1 MIPQKIVYRL
11 MLPIFRFGS
20 LVLMI
25 LLGWTSCP
33 ILAAELPPSNLL
45 DIYHKAIEEDPQL
58 MKGKAIR
65 EVSEEQRNQAKAKAL
80 LPSVNLSANV
90 TGNYQHIGLINAE
103 PIGNGGESTN
113 NNAVAIGNGGDSTFL
128 SDGYDITLY
137 QPVFHY
143 DRLIAMDQAGQRVEQ
158 SDMELNAI
166 HQDLI
171 LRVAE
176 RYFGLLG
183 ALDNLRYSEAQ
194 KSTLTRQRDQ
204 TQQRFNYGEIAIT
217 DVSEADA
224 GYDRAIADEIEAQQ
238 QLNDAKAALREITG
252 EYYDSLSALAQDIPL
267 VKPEPLNEKNW
278 TDQALA
284 QNPRIVAATIASNIA
299 RNEISRLDSAHL
311 PSLDFKASNGWMETG
326 GQFGNANIFYNSFG
340 LEMNMSLYEGGQMTS
355 RSREA
360 AHQHDE
366 TLATLKQEQRSA
378 ERQSR
383 DAFYGVVTGVSRVQ
397 ALRQTLKSQEL
408 SMKEI
413 ESGIQ
418 VGSRTTL
425 DLVVATREWYRVQ
438 RDYSKARYDYF
449 LNTLRLKRSAGILE
463 YEDLAKIN
471 TFLTE
476 SASASAI
483 QP

>member
-1 MIPQKIVYRL
+1 MIAQKIVYRL
-11 MLPIFRFGS
+11 MRPMFRSGG
-20 LVLMI
+20 LVLLV

-33 ILAAELPPSNLL
+33 ALAAELPSSNLL
-45 DIYHKAIEEDPQL
+45 DIYNKALEEDPQL

-65 EVSEEQRNQAKAKAL
+65 QVSEEQHSQAKAKAL
-80 LPSVNLSANV
+80 LPTVNLSANV
-90 TGNYQHIGLINAE
+90 TGNHQHIGLNDPQA
-103 PIGNGGESTN
+103 IGVGGE
-113 NNAVAIGNGGDSTFL
+113 DLFM
-128 SDGYDITLY
+128 SDGYEITLY

-143 DRLIAMDQAGQRVEQ
+143 DRLIALDQAGQRVEQ
-158 SDMELNAI
+158 SEMELNAT

-194 KSTLTRQRDQ
+194 KDTLGRQREQ

-217 DVSEADA
+217 DVSESNA
-224 GYDRAIADEIEAQQ
+224 GYDRAVADEIEAQQ
-238 QLNDAKAALREITG
+238 QLNDARAALREITG
-252 EYYDSLSALAQDIPL
+252 EYYDSLSALAEDIPL

-278 TDQALA
+278 TDQALT
-284 QNPRIVAATIASNIA
+284 QNPRIVAATLASNIA
-299 RNEISRLDSAHL
+299 RDEISRLDSAHL

-326 GQFGNANIFYNSFG
+326 GQFGNATIFYNSFG
-340 LEMNMSLYEGGQMTS
+340 LEMNMALYEGGQMTS

-360 AHQHDE
+360 AHRHDE

-383 DAFYGVVTGVSRVQ
+383 DAFYGVVTGISRVQ

-408 SMKEI
+408 SMREI
-413 ESGIQ
+413 ESGIE

-438 RDYSKARYDYF
+438 RDYSKARYDYL

-463 YEDLAKIN
+463 HEDLAKIN
-471 TFLTE
+471 TFLTD
-476 SASASAI
+476 SASAA

>member
-1 MIPQKIVYRL
+1 MIAQKIVYRL
-11 MLPIFRFGS
+11 MPPIFRSGG
-20 LVLMI
+20 LVLLV
-25 LLGWTSCP
+25 LLGWNSCP

-45 DIYHKAIEEDPQL
+45 DIYNKAIEEDPQL

-65 EVSEEQRNQAKAKAL
+65 QVSEEQRNQAKAKAL
-80 LPSVNLSANV
+80 LPTVNLSANV
-90 TGNYQHIGLINAE
+90 TGNHQHIRLNDPQA
-103 PIGNGGESTN
+103 IGVGGE
-113 NNAVAIGNGGDSTFL
+113 DLFM

-158 SDMELNAI
+158 SEMELNAT

-183 ALDNLRYSEAQ
+183 AFDNLRYSEAQ
-194 KSTLTRQRDQ
+194 KDTLGRQREQ

-217 DVSEADA
+217 DVSESNA
-224 GYDRAIADEIEAQQ
+224 GYDRAVADEIEAQQ
-238 QLNDAKAALREITG
+238 QLNDARAALREITG
-252 EYYDSLSALAQDIPL
+252 EYYDSLSALAEDIPL

-284 QNPRIVAATIASNIA
+284 QNPRIVAATLASNIA
-299 RNEISRLDSAHL
+299 RDEISRLDSAHL
-311 PSLDFKASNGWMETG
+311 PTLDFKASNGWMQTG
-326 GQFGNANIFYNSFG
+326 GQFGDTTIFYNSFG

-360 AHQHDE
+360 AHRHDE

-408 SMKEI
+408 SMREI

-438 RDYSKARYDYF
+438 RDYAKARYDYL

-471 TFLTE
+471 TFLTD
-476 SASASAI
+476 SASAA

>member
-1 MIPQKIVYRL
+1 MIPLKIVSRL
-11 MLPIFRFGS
+11 MPPIFRFGS
-20 LVLMI
+20 LVLLV
-25 LLGWTSCP
+25 LLEWTSCP
-33 ILAAELPPSNLL
+33 ILAAEPLPSNLL
-45 DIYHKAIEEDPQL
+45 DIYHKATEEDPQL
-58 MKGKAIR
+58 MKGKATR
-65 EVSEEQRNQAKAKAL
+65 EVNEELRNQAKARAW
-80 LPSVNLSANV
+80 LPTVDLSANV
-90 TGNYQHIGLINAE
+90 TGNLQNVNLEDPESIGV
-103 PIGNGGESTN
+103 GGEE
-113 NNAVAIGNGGDSTFL
+113 TFL
-128 SDGYDITLY
+128 SDGYDITLT

-158 SDMELNAI
+158 SEMELNAI

-194 KSTLTRQRDQ
+194 KDTLARQREQ
-204 TQQRFNYGEIAIT
+204 MQQRFKFGEIAII
-217 DVSEADA
+217 DVSEAEA
-224 GYDRAIADEIEAQQ
+224 GYDRAVADEIEAQQ
-238 QLNDAKAALREITG
+238 QLNDAQAALREITG
-252 EYYDSLSALAQDIPL
+252 EYYDSLSTLAQDIPL
-267 VKPEPLNEKNW
+267 VKPEPLNEKSW

-284 QNPRIVAATIASNIA
+284 QNPRIVAATIASDIA
-299 RNEISRLDSAHL
+299 RSEIGRLDSEHL
-311 PSLDFKASNGWMETG
+311 PRLDLKANNGWSETG
-326 GQFGNANIFYNSFG
+326 GQFGNANIFYNSIG
-340 LEMNMSLYEGGQMTS
+340 LEMNMSLYEGGQATS

-360 AHQHDE
+360 AHRHDE
-366 TLATLKQEQRSA
+366 SRATLKQEQRSA

-397 ALRQTLKSQEL
+397 ALQKTLKSQEL
-408 SMKEI
+408 SVKEI

-418 VGSRTTL
+418 VGSRTAL

-438 RDYSKARYDYF
+438 RDYAKARYDYL

-471 TFLTE
+471 TFLID
-476 SASASAI
+476 SASAI

>member
-11 MLPIFRFGS
+11 MPPIFRFGS
-20 LVLMI
+20 LVLLI

-90 TGNYQHIGLINAE
+90 TGNHQHIGLND
-103 PIGNGGESTN
+103 PTTIGNGGE
-113 NNAVAIGNGGDSTFL
+113 STFL

-194 KSTLTRQRDQ
+194 KNTLTRQRDQ

-224 GYDRAIADEIEAQQ
+224 GYDRAVADEIEAQQ

-284 QNPRIVAATIASNIA
+284 QNPRIVAATLASNIA
-299 RNEISRLDSAHL
+299 RDEISRLDSAHL

-360 AHQHDE
+360 AHRHDE

-438 RDYSKARYDYF
+438 RDYSKARYDYL

-471 TFLTE
+471 TLLTE